1 MKTYQGISAKRLEEI
16 ISGITN
22 VRVGLIGDLA
32 LDVYWI
38 ADMTKSE
45 LSRETPH
52 FPLPVA
58 EERMSPGAGGNV
70 LSNIAALK
78 PSVIRAV
85 GVVGNDWRGDVL
97 ARILRNLGINTEGIT
112 VSGEMVT
119 NAYCKPVRKGIS
131 NVEYEDPRIDFA
143 NYRPLDGKVED
154 ELLRELDRIIDDI
167 DVLCVSDQFPYGCIT
182 ERVRDKINSYGL
194 SGKRIV
200 VDSRDRIS
208 AYQNV
213 ILKPNEVEG
222 YRAVNNAPVPK
233 DINFDGYP
241 QTVRTLAK
249 RNHSDVYMTLGSK
262 GCLYS
267 DGKDEVHIPCRS
279 VEPPI
284 DFCGAG
290 DTFLSAV
297 SCALA
302 AGAQPPEAADF
313 ANMAAEVT
321 IKKIGTTGTASA
333 EEIRRRHGSRR

>member
-1 MKTYQGISAKRLEEI
+1 MRTFHGLSDKKLEEI
-16 ISGITN
+16 ISNISKI
-22 VRVGLIGDLA
+22 RVGFIGDLA

-38 ADMTKSE
+38 ADMRKSE

-52 FPLPVA
+52 FPLPVI

-70 LSNIAALK
+70 LMNIAALQ
-78 PSVIRAV
+78 PLAVSAV
-85 GVVGNDWRGDVL
+85 GVVGDDWRSDVL
-97 ARILRNLGINTEGIT
+97 LRIFQNHGIHMEGVII
-112 VSGEMVT
+112 VDEAFT
-119 NAYCKPVRKGIS
+119 NAYCKPIRRGIS
-131 NVEYEDPRIDFA
+131 HVEYEDPRIDFA